1 MKKNIPNII
10 LLVLLAGI
18 IAFFSVSY
26 IFVSAKSFSEEE
38 NRALQTLPRFTVKK
52 LLDGTYTRQLH
63 DYYSDQ
69 INLRT
74 LMVELKASFEL
85 LIGKNE
91 NNGILYGQDG
101 YLIETYPYTE
111 DNYSYLKNNLLKIE
125 KLMSVLEEN
134 GIQSNSV
141 LVPRKVDVLKD
152 YLPPYYSAER
162 NDAVWELVGNPH
174 ISLTDALKKG
184 DEVFYKTDH
193 HWTAEGAY
201 IAYRELGELLGYSPK
216 SYSTFDVI
224 TLSDSFLGTTYSS
237 SGFFFVS
244 PEEIKAPNVN
254 ADRYKTEIVDIEFT
268 FDGLYDE
275 SYLAKKDKYSTFLSG
290 NNAHVRIYDTQGES
304 KPTLLIIKDS
314 YSHSL
319 VPYLCEHYN
328 IVLIDPRYY
337 TGSIEDYILENDI
350 DRVLFLF
357 GLDTLAGANLSIR

>member
-1 MKKNIPNII
+1 MKKNIPSII
-10 LLVLLAGI
+10 FLVLLASI

-38 NRALQTLPRFTVKK
+38 NRALQTFPRFTVEK

-85 LIGKNE
+85 LMGKNE

-101 YLIETYPYTE
+101 YLIETHPYTE
-111 DNYSYLKNNLLKIE
+111 DNYRYLENNLSKIE
-125 KLMSVLEEN
+125 RLMSILEEN
-134 GIQSNSV
+134 GISTSSV
-141 LVPRKVDVLKD
+141 LVPRKVDVLTS
-152 YLPPYYSAER
+152 YLPPYYSPDRNAE
-162 NDAVWELVGNPH
+162 AWKVVGSSH
-174 ISLTDALKKG
+174 VSLTDALKT
-184 DEVFYKTDH
+184 EENSFYKTDH
-193 HWTAEGAY
+193 HWTSEGAY
-201 IAYRELGELLGYSPK
+201 IAYRELGNLLGYSPR

-224 TLSDSFLGTTYSS
+224 SLSGSFLGTTYSS

-244 PEEIKAPNVN
+244 PEEIKAPSIDVE
-254 ADRYKTEIVDIEFT
+254 RYKTEIVDIELT
-268 FDGLYDE
+268 FDGLYDD
-275 SYLAKKDKYSTFLSG
+275 SYLTKKDKYSVFLSG
-290 NNAHVRIYDTQGES
+290 NNAHVKIYDTQGED
-304 KPTLLIIKDS
+304 KPTLLLIKDS

-328 IVLIDPRYY
+328 IELIDPRYY

-357 GLDTLAGANLSIR
+357 GLDTLASANLSIR